1 MGSINCSGCQHCNIT
16 YSCRALLRS
25 SYIYDYSVVFLFSWH
40 RILASL
46 ETFLDNLNTS
56 TVSRNSTNN
65 RTVLSFETFAITVQD
80 VDPDSFQGQTFVV
93 DLGPVEEAI
102 NNTGVID
109 QDALMTVNVYTA
121 DNRSEIED
129 NENSTASLHL
139 NFSALED
146 LNNASLRQRLIYSVF
161 LSDVLFLP
169 ENRSTTRVGS
179 IVVAA
184 RLACLQ
190 TNKSVLSVPVRTSFL
205 IRTTV

>member
-1 MGSINCSGCQHCNIT
+1 M
-16 YSCRALLRS
+16 RS

-146 LNNASLRQRLIYSVF
+146 FNNASLRQRLIYSVF

-169 ENRSTTRVGS
+169 EDRSTTQVGS

-190 TNKSVLSVPVRTSFL
+190 TNKSVLTVPVRTSFL

>member
-1 MGSINCSGCQHCNIT
+1 M
-16 YSCRALLRS
+16 
-25 SYIYDYSVVFLFSWH
+25 VFLFSWY

-109 QDALMTVNVYTA
+109 QDALMTVNDYTA
-121 DNRSEIED
+121 NNRSEFDSLSED
-129 NENSTASLHL
+129 NENSTASLRL
-139 NFSALED
+139 NPSFFED
-146 LNNASLRQRLIYSVF
+146 CPTKNRISLHQRLSYSVF

-169 ENRSTTRVGS
+169 ENRSTTQVGS

-190 TNKSVLSVPVRTSFL
+190 TNKLVLTVPVRTSFL
-205 IRTTV
+205 IKAKVY